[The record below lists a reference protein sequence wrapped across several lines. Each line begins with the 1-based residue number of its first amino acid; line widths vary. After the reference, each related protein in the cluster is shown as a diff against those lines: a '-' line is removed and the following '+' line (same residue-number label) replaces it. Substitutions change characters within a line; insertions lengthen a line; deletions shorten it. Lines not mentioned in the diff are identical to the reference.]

1 MANTPQLRGQVTYV
15 ATDRTDSADGR
26 HSYYAVRVTIDPA
39 QLRAA
44 RLDLRSGMP
53 AETHIETT
61 SRSLLSY
68 MFKPLRD
75 QFARAFTD
83 N

>member
-1 MANTPQLRGQVTYV
+1 
-15 ATDRTDSADGR
+15 
-26 HSYYAVRVTIDPA
+26 VTIDPA